1 MVNSLRIPNS
11 KLQRRIRIW
20 IPRNYMLSITTYTGI
35 IILFL
40 RLMLSST
47 NNERSLYLYIAGCYF
62 VLFYLRV
69 RHNSERLKLQRDK
82 MRYNW
87 IQEVGAERAFL
98 EFRVCWP
105 KHYVQ
110 TYSNVFAAC
119 ADPNQGK
126 RFAYHP
132 TAFVSF
138 RLGGS
143 NSCSAPCFPSAVPSP
158 SPRPSESTPKSK
170 PRKRKSTLVI
180 GQREKVP
187 ITSRR
192 NSDGASE

>member
-40 RLMLSST
+40 GLMPSST
-47 NNERSLYLYIAGCYF
+47 IERSLHYTLLVVI
-62 VLFYLRV
+62 LFYFIWWFDITTNGW
-69 RHNSERLKLQRDK
+69 NSSKIKWD
-82 MRYNW
+82 
-87 IQEVGAERAFL
+87 IQEVGSERAFL

-138 RLGGS
+138 RLGCS
-143 NSCSAPCFPSAVPSP
+143 NSCSAPCFPPAVAPS
-158 SPRPSESTPKSK
+158 RHGI
-170 PRKRKSTLVI
+170 RKAHQKAIRGRENQPWLLDKNRKS
-180 GQREKVP
+180 R
-187 ITSRR
+187 
-192 NSDGASE
+192 